1 MVSSSRKRAF
11 ALALVFACASSAHAA
26 VTGFC
31 DYFTLTTACLAIT
44 SSAACTG
51 DCAWSAADS
60 ECQLDSSAALVVL
73 TATDPT
79 SRAYATQVYACL
91 ADENDGTSCAAD
103 TNCEYD
109 ASSGECSVTG
119 TFTVSTYATCSASTS
134 AGERTRVGFVA
145 PATAFVAATALVAL
159 A

>member
-1 MVSSSRKRAF
+1 ML
-11 ALALVFACASSAHAA
+11 LAFACASSARAA

-31 DYFTLTTACLAIT
+31 DYMPLTMMCVAIT

-51 DCAWSAADS
+51 DCTWNAGDT
-60 ECQLDSSAALVVL
+60 ECEARASGILPVL

-91 ADENDGTSCAAD
+91 ADGNDGTSCEAD

-119 TFTVSTYATCSASTS
+119 AFGVSTYATCSASTS